1 MRGLLRVAAVHVLL
15 AGLAFGAVAVWGT
28 GADPARADLAVTVP
42 EPDPRLPV
50 NPELVALVRPPGLLV
65 MDTTKEKNGAWLTSV
80 LPEKEARYL
89 DDAGVVSV
97 KALVSRD
104 GEFSQG
110 VWQLA
115 VRDSADPTAALRVAD
130 DLYAAGGWEEAE
142 GAEGVDGVL
151 VRTHAPTPDLPLA
164 AYRAHYVRGPYLIRI
179 EAYGPDLDRVA
190 REFDALADRQLAQWP
205 PS

>member
-1 MRGLLRVAAVHVLL
+1 MRAALRVAAVHVVL
-15 AGLAFGAVAVWGT
+15 AGLALGAVAVWGT

-42 EPDPRLPV
+42 DPDPRLPV
-50 NPELVALVRPPGLLV
+50 NPELVALVRPPGLVV
-65 MDTTKEKNGAWLTSV
+65 MDTTKEQHGAWLAAV
-80 LPEKEARYL
+80 LPEKEARSF

-110 VWQLA
+110 VWQFP
-115 VRDSADPTAALRVAD
+115 VRDGADPAAALRAAD
-130 DLYAAGGWEEAE
+130 DFYAAGGWAEAP
-142 GAEGVDGVL
+142 GPRDVL
-151 VRTHAPTPDLPLA
+151 VRTHAPTPELPLA

-179 EAYGPDLDRVA
+179 EAYGPDMDRVT
-190 REFDALADRQLAQWP
+190 REFDALADRQLTRWP

>member
-1 MRGLLRVAAVHVLL
+1 MRGFLRVAVVHVLL

-28 GADPARADLAVTVP
+28 GTDPARADLAVTVP
-42 EPDPRLPV
+42 DPDPRLPV

-65 MDTTKEKNGAWLTSV
+65 MDTTKEQHGAWLTSV

-89 DDAGVVSV
+89 DDAGVVSA

-115 VRDSADPTAALRVAD
+115 VRDSADPAAALRVAD
-130 DLYAAGGWEEAE
+130 DLYAAGGWE
-142 GAEGVDGVL
+142 GAPGPQGVL
-151 VRTHAPTPDLPLA
+151 VRRHAPSPDQPLA
-164 AYRAHYVRGPYLIRI
+164 AYRAHYVRGPYLIRV

-190 REFDALADRQLAQWP
+190 REFDALTDRQLARWP

>member
-1 MRGLLRVAAVHVLL
+1 MRAALRVAGVHVLL

-42 EPDPRLPV
+42 DPDPRLPV
-50 NPELVALVRPPGLLV
+50 NPELVALVRPPGLIV
-65 MDTTKEKNGAWLTSV
+65 MDTTREKHGAWLTSV
-80 LPEKEARYL
+80 LPAKEAEYL

-115 VRDSADPTAALRVAD
+115 VRDGADPSAALRVAD
-130 DLYAAGGWEEAE
+130 DLYAAGGWQEAP
-142 GAEGVDGVL
+142 GQAGVL

-164 AYRAHYVRGPYLIRI
+164 AYRAHYVRGPYLIRV
-179 EAYGPDLDRVA
+179 EAYGTDAERVR
-190 REFDALADRQLAQWP
+190 REFDALADRQLARWP
-205 PS
+205 PK

>member
-1 MRGLLRVAAVHVLL
+1 MRGFLRVAVVHVLL

-42 EPDPRLPV
+42 DPDPRLPV

-65 MDTTKEKNGAWLTSV
+65 MDTTKEQHGAWLASV

-89 DDAGVVSV
+89 VDAGVGSV

-104 GEFSQG
+104 GEYSQG

-115 VRDSADPTAALRVAD
+115 VRDSADPAAALRVAD
-130 DLYAAGGWEEAE
+130 DLYAAGGWEEAP
-142 GAEGVDGVL
+142 GPRGVL
-151 VRTHAPTPDLPLA
+151 VRTHAPSPDLPLA
-164 AYRAHYVRGPYLIRI
+164 AYRAHYVRGPYLIRV
-179 EAYGPDLDRVA
+179 EAYGPDPNRVA
-190 REFDALADRQLAQWP
+190 REFDALTDRQLARWP

>member
-1 MRGLLRVAAVHVLL
+1 MSRLLRVAGVHVLL
-15 AGLAFGAVAVWGT
+15 AAVALGAVAVWGT
-28 GADPARADLAVTVP
+28 GADPARAGLAVTVP
-42 EPDPRLPV
+42 DPDPRLPV

-65 MDTTKEKNGAWLTSV
+65 MDTTKEKHGAWLASV
-80 LPEKEARYL
+80 LPGKEARYL

-115 VRDSADPTAALRVAD
+115 VRDSADPAAALRVAD
-130 DLYAAGGWEEAE
+130 ELYAAGGWASAD
-142 GAEGVDGVL
+142 GPPGVL
-151 VRTHAPTPDLPLA
+151 VRTHEPTPELPLA
-164 AYRAHYVRGPYLIRI
+164 AYRAHYVRGPYLIRV
-179 EAYGPDLDRVA
+179 EAYGPETHRVA
-190 REFDALADRQLAQWP
+190 REFAALADRQLTRWP

>member
-1 MRGLLRVAAVHVLL
+1 MRAAARVVGVHVLL

-28 GADPARADLAVTVP
+28 GADPARADLAVTVQDA
-42 EPDPRLPV
+42 DPRLPV

-65 MDTTKEKNGAWLTSV
+65 MDSTKEKHGAWLASV

-97 KALVSRD
+97 KALVSRA

-115 VRDSADPTAALRVAD
+115 VRDGADPAAALRVAD
-130 DLYAAGGWEEAE
+130 DLYAAGGWTEAP
-142 GAEGVDGVL
+142 GPPGVL
-151 VRTHAPTPDLPLA
+151 VRTHEPTADLPLA
-164 AYRAHYVRGPYLIRI
+164 AYRAHYVRGPYLIRV

-190 REFDALADRQLAQWP
+190 REFDALADRQLARWP
-205 PS
+205 PG

>member
-1 MRGLLRVAAVHVLL
+1 MRRALRVAGVHVAL
-15 AGLAFGAVAVWGT
+15 AAVALGAVAVWGT

-42 EPDPRLPV
+42 DPDPRLPV

-65 MDTTKEKNGAWLTSV
+65 MDTTKEKHGAWLASV

-115 VRDSADPTAALRVAD
+115 VRDGADPANALRVAD
-130 DLYAAGGWEEAE
+130 DLYAKGGWEEAD
-142 GAEGVDGVL
+142 GPAGVL
-151 VRTHAPTPDLPLA
+151 VRTHAPTPELPLA
-164 AYRAHYVRGPYLIRI
+164 AYRAHYVRGPYVIRV
-179 EAYGPDLDRVA
+179 EAYGPAMDRVA
-190 REFDALADRQLAQWP
+190 REFDALADRQLTRWP
-205 PS
+205 PG